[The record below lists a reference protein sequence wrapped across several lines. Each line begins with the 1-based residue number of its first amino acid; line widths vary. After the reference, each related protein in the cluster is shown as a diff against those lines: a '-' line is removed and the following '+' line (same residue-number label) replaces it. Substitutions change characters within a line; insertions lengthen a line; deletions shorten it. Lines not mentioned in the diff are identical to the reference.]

1 MAVIRARQ
9 AETTET
15 ALYGGM
21 EAGGTKFVCMV
32 GTGPSDV
39 RAMTRIVTSMPG
51 QTLDEAIHF
60 FGRIQDDGTAIRAIG
75 IASFGPIELRPVNPK
90 FGHVTRTPKPGWSDA
105 DIVGPI
111 ARAFNVPIGFDTDVN
126 GAALAEHRWGA
137 AQGLHS
143 FVYLTIGTGIGGGAM
158 VNDRVVHGLGHPE
171 MGHVSVPRQPGDTFP
186 GACPFHG
193 DCLEGM
199 ASGPAIKARWGR
211 PPEEL
216 TGSEL
221 RRAVELE
228 AGYLGA
234 GISSIVYTLA
244 PERIV
249 VGGGVA
255 GMAGFF
261 PELRHALR
269 SLEPYP
275 GLPEHMAP
283 DFIGPA
289 KLGPAAGALG
299 ALVLA
304 EHAAVRPDIAPDTK

>member
-1 MAVIRARQ
+1 M
-9 AETTET
+9 
-15 ALYGGM
+15 
-21 EAGGTKFVCMV
+21 
-32 GTGPSDV
+32 
-39 RAMTRIVTSMPG
+39 
-51 QTLDEAIHF
+51 
-60 FGRIQDDGTAIRAIG
+60 
-75 IASFGPIELRPVNPK
+75 NPN

-143 FVYLTIGTGIGGGAM
+143 FAYVTIGTGIGGGAV
-158 VNDRVVHGLGHPE
+158 VNDLVVHGLGHPE

-186 GACPFHG
+186 GGCPFHG

-199 ASGPAIKARWGR
+199 ASGPAINARWGR
-211 PPEEL
+211 PAEEL

-221 RRAVELE
+221 RRAMELE
-228 AGYLGA
+228 AGYLAA
-234 GISSIVYTLA
+234 GISSIVYVLA

-249 VGGGVA
+249 VGGGVS
-255 GMAGFF
+255 GIAGFF

-269 SLEPYP
+269 SLERYP

-283 DFIGPA
+283 DFIAPA

-304 EHAAVRPDIAPDTK
+304 ELAAVRAAEAPDT